1 MKHKKSALLK
11 SLLAL
16 LLCVSMLVGTTFAWF
31 TDSVASGL
39 NTIAAGNLDVE
50 LYHTNAATRDEKVE
64 PSTDL
69 FLDLQGDPILWEPG
83 VVSYEN
89 LRVANEGD
97 LALTYQLS
105 IATDGENYVVDPATG
120 AQYGLS
126 QILKV
131 GFVKGGIT
139 ATEREAVIAS
149 VDASSWTTLDS
160 FLRSGSL
167 LPEGAGTSEETWGIV
182 ICWEPGDNDNFW
194 NLNNDKQ
201 LSEGDVLSID
211 LGIKLVATQ
220 EIHENDSFGNNYDVM
235 GGFNKHKINLNVSI
249 PVSVTVTGDGKTEA
263 PMSLGN
269 ASVGINA
276 EIPAGIALADGAD
289 SLTLSV
295 KTLEESQANITLDNG
310 ERQISVDVH
319 IDGVAEDNTV
329 PMLVTMEGLLPTGL
343 NSTSVALYH
352 VEGGQ
357 TVTMTQ
363 TENPVNHNEYS
374 YDAATGTVVVA
385 LASFS
390 EVTAIADTS
399 NPWDGTTA
407 TAYTGTGTESDPYL
421 IANAEQL
428 AYFRNQVDG
437 GNTFEGKYVK
447 LNDNINL
454 NGKNFDP
461 IGWGYATTAH
471 NRDGVAGKTFNG
483 TFDGNGKTIY
493 GLYQNGW
500 DLEASTG
507 TDYTYTNCGF
517 GLFAAASNATFKNL
531 TISGADIRVECVE
544 AGVLV
549 GLSQNSC
556 TYDNINIYNSK
567 IANYQRPAG
576 GLIGEVSG
584 SGETNIDNVT
594 IGSDVVVGSMWG
606 DFDTPVGGVI
616 GARWDDANKD
626 PQINMVNVNVA
637 CKLDVY
643 SDVTAAYQWY
653 AYRRAGM
660 LIGNTDTPPAD
671 GKNAKT
677 ATADFLKCEG
687 VTVRYGGWNDYHY
700 CELTKENNPGKG
712 YPWVRAEAGENC
724 SAYSNP
730 RYGHP
735 TAPDGTVVNADHTPE
750 LHQEADEHWVSIP
763 FGQLY
768 GGGQGVYGGGQTGE
782 DVSTH
787 KGVTIESYDYS
798 VTYMDRGAVFAVD
811 YVKNNS
817 VYTVKHTE
825 YVPTRTES
833 PFKAWVNAGG
843 TKVDSINTGNETD
856 YVLYDSWHNVYTAR
870 FLDQQGNV
878 IYEEEFNTSQSALK
892 EPDVPAVDG
901 LEIVGWEDYNLS
913 AATGDIAIRP
923 VYKCNEHVVL
933 TPVDTNEDGITDYYK
948 VSGSHI
954 TDDAVDITIPES
966 VNGIP
971 VTEIESG
978 AFTDGKLRDVY
989 VPNSIKTIGPNAF
1002 CKDGTEFPQIQ
1013 IIFDGTRNDWDKLT
1027 KESGWDDNIGS
1038 GSVIIC
1044 TRENPIGYYKQNG
1057 RNGLWGLGANVDW
1070 EWVSGTPDWYPR
1082 A

>member
-1 MKHKKSALLK
+1 MKNKRTTLFHSII
-11 SLLAL
+11 AL

-31 TDSVASGL
+31 TDSVKTGI

-50 LYHTNAATRDEKVE
+50 LYHSNAAASNERVGSNTK
-64 PSTDL
+64 L
-69 FLDLQGDPILWEPG
+69 FMDLQGDPILWEPG

-89 LRVANEGD
+89 LCITNEGNLALAYQLAINTANE
-97 LALTYQLS
+97 
-105 IATDGENYVVDPATG
+105 NFVVDG
-120 AQYGLS
+120 SDLYGLS

-131 GFVKGGIT
+131 GVVEGGIT
-139 ATEREAVIAS
+139 ATDRAGVLAS
-149 VDASSWTTLDS
+149 VKDADWTTFAN

-182 ICWEPGDNDNFW
+182 IYWEPGDNDNFW
-194 NLNNDKQ
+194 NLNNAKQ

-269 ASVGINA
+269 ASVGVNA
-276 EIPAGIALADGAD
+276 EIPAGIALADGAA

-343 NSTSVALYH
+343 NSTGVALYH

-363 TENPVNHNEYS
+363 TENTVNHNEYS

-390 EVTAIADTS
+390 EVAAIADTS

-461 IGWGYATTAH
+461 IGWGYSTTAH

-517 GLFAAASNATFKNL
+517 GLFATASNATFKNL

-687 VTVRYGGWNDYHY
+687 VTVRYGGWIDYHY
-700 CELTKENNPGKG
+700 CEFTNENNPGKG

-735 TAPDGTVVNADHTPE
+735 TAPDGTVVNADHTAE
-750 LHQEADEHWVSIP
+750 LHQGAGEHWVSIP

-768 GGGQGVYGGGQTGE
+768 GGGQGVYGGGQTDE
-782 DVSTH
+782 YVSTH
-787 KGVTIESYDYS
+787 EGVTIESYDYS
-798 VTYMDRGAVFAVD
+798 VTYMDRGEVFAVD
-811 YVKNNS
+811 YVKNDT
-817 VYTVKHTE
+817 VYTVKHSE

-843 TKVDSINTGNETD
+843 TKVDSIKAGNETD
-856 YVLYDSWHNVYTAR
+856 YVLYDSWHSVYTAR
-870 FLDQQGNV
+870 FVDQEGNV
-878 IYEEEFNTSQSALK
+878 IYEEEFSTSQTRLN
-892 EPDVPAVDG
+892 EPAVPAVDG
-901 LEIVGWEDYNLS
+901 GFTGAWEEYDLTT
-913 AATGDIAIRP
+913 ATGDITIKP
-923 VYKCNEHVVL
+923 VYNADNGIIKLE
-933 TPVDTNEDGITDYYK
+933 PVDNEPQDGIIDYYK
-948 VSGSHI
+948 VTNVTES
-954 TDDAVDITIPES
+954 DDNVDIVIPSEL
-966 VNGIP
+966 NGIP
-971 VTEIESG
+971 VQEVSNG
-978 AFTDGKLRDVY
+978 AFAEFDNITTVTI
-989 VPNSIKTIGPNAF
+989 PTSIKSIGADAF
-1002 CKDGTEFPQIQ
+1002 ANKENSGFLGAQKYEQITFIYEGTKAQWDAIDKDENWDQYIGGGSKIYFLADGTYSEM
-1013 IIFDGTRNDWDKLT
+1013 G
-1027 KESGWDDNIGS
+1027 
-1038 GSVIIC
+1038 
-1044 TRENPIGYYKQNG
+1044 QNFLG
-1057 RNGLWGLGANVDW
+1057 RPTSW
-1070 EWVSGTPDWYPR
+1070 GTPQKGTYS